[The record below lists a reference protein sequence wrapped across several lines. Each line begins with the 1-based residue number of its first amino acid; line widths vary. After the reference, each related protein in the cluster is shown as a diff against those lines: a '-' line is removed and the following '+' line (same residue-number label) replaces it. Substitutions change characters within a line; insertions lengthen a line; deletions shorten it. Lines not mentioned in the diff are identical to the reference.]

1 MNQVEKDNFLEIFK
15 YLPIE
20 KPVLIVLNIYQFFM
34 KMFPRFLSFIF
45 KLGIFWGIFSFL
57 IFDNKKFLNMTI
69 TITSGFGFVL
79 MRYVVKK
86 QSEMFVYAIGGSI

>member
-45 KLGIFWGIFSFL
+45 KLGIFWEYFLFLFLTIRNFL
-57 IFDNKKFLNMTI
+57 I
-69 TITSGFGFVL
+69 
-79 MRYVVKK
+79 
-86 QSEMFVYAIGGSI
+86 